1 MSQTRFETW
10 HLDLQDL
17 LGLSVPPV
25 AIAFISHVPTGIGRI
40 QRAMPPATPDGRTG
54 AVAAGCVFWI
64 EGTQGVSRRSR
75 RTMAIAALAA

>member
-1 MSQTRFETW
+1 CCSFASRHAKTAIECAFRSRWKNYKIQSENGHMSQTRFETW

-40 QRAMPPATPDGRTG
+40 Q
-54 AVAAGCVFWI
+54 
-64 EGTQGVSRRSR
+64 
-75 RTMAIAALAA
+75 

>member
-17 LGLSVPPV
+17 LGLAVSPV

-40 QRAMPPATPDGRTG
+40 QRAMPPATTFPSD
-54 AVAAGCVFWI
+54 
-64 EGTQGVSRRSR
+64 
-75 RTMAIAALAA
+75 